1 MNIMF
6 VASDNNRHSG
16 AFMSMVALTSL
27 LQEKYHYKILVV
39 LPREGDGKE
48 LLDKAHIET
57 VTISSYDWSMRFSEQ
72 KNPVKQ
78 VKFVVKTAITKHH
91 VNKLAKLMLSR
102 EIDVVHINTSRT
114 YVGALAAQK
123 AQIPFIWHIR
133 EFLEEDQFRCIQNR
147 EKGYALMRRAD
158 KVVAISESIY
168 RKYAPVLGKEKLTVI
183 LNGIDAGRYLNE
195 THEILSGDTAE
206 LLMVGGLNEG
216 KGQRQA
222 LKACAA
228 LRDKGKRNFHLRLV
242 GSGSEEYTQQI
253 KQMASELNLDGFV
266 EFCGPQDDTP
276 SYYGSSDIFLMC
288 SKAEAFGR
296 VTVEAMMGG
305 CLVIGNNT
313 AGTKDLIEDGVTGL
327 LYEDRN
333 IDDLVQKIEYALEH
347 KEEVRKIAAEG
358 RRFMAENMTAEMNA
372 EKINDLYHEVIGG
385 GKAQDEIIIL
395 AVYAMA
401 FRERRACA

>member
-6 VASDNNRHSG
+6 IASDNCRTSG
-16 AFMSMVALTSL
+16 AFLSMTALAGL
-27 LQEKYHYKILVV
+27 LKEKYGHYILVV
-39 LPREGDGKE
+39 LPYEGNGKE
-48 LLDKAHIET
+48 LLDNAGIEN
-57 VTISSYDWSMRFSEQ
+57 VLVRSYDWTVPLSEQ
-72 KNPVKQ
+72 KKPFRRAKSAVKEI
-78 VKFVVKTAITKHH
+78 ITKR
-91 VNKLAKLMLSR
+91 NAKEIAHLMRSR
-102 EIDVVHINTSRT
+102 DIDIVHINTSWT

-123 AQIPFIWHIR
+123 AEVPFIWHIR
-133 EFLEEDQFRCIQNR
+133 EFLEEDQFRCIRNR

-168 RKYAPVLGKEKLTVI
+168 RKYAPVLGEEKLIVI

-228 LRDKGKRNFHLRLV
+228 LRDKGKWNFHLRLV
-242 GSGSEEYTQQI
+242 GSGREEYTQQI
-253 KQMASELNLDGFV
+253 KQMAAELHLDGLV

-347 KEEVRKIAAEG
+347 KDEARTIAANG
-358 RRFMAENMTAEMNA
+358 RKYMAENMTAEMNA

-385 GKAQDEIIIL
+385 GSAQDEIIIL
-395 AVYAMA
+395 AVYAMT

>member
-6 VASDNNRHSG
+6 IASDNCRTSG
-16 AFMSMVALTSL
+16 AFLSMTALAGL
-27 LQEKYHYKILVV
+27 LKEKYGHNILVV
-39 LPREGDGKE
+39 LPYEGNGKE
-48 LLDKAHIET
+48 LLDNAGIEN
-57 VTISSYDWSMRFSEQ
+57 VLIRSYDWTVPLSEQ
-72 KNPVKQ
+72 KNPVCRAKSA
-78 VKFVVKTAITKHH
+78 VKAVITKR
-91 VNKLAKLMLSR
+91 KAK
-102 EIDVVHINTSRT
+102 EIAQIMRNRDIDIVHINTSWT

-168 RKYAPVLGKEKLTVI
+168 QKYAPILGENRLTVI
-183 LNGIDAGRYLNE
+183 LNGIDSAKYLNE
-195 THEILSGDTAE
+195 THEIMTDDTVQF
-206 LLMVGGLNEG
+206 LLVGGLKEG

-222 LKACAA
+222 LAACAA
-228 LRDKGKRNFHLRLV
+228 LRDKGKQNFRLRLV
-242 GSGSEEYTQQI
+242 GSGGEEHTQQI
-253 KQMASELNLDGFV
+253 KQMAAELHLDGLV
-266 EFCGPQDDTP
+266 EFCGPRDDTP
-276 SYYGSSDIFLMC
+276 SYYGTSDIFLMC

-313 AGTKDLIEDGVTGL
+313 AGTKDLIEDVVTGL

-347 KEEVRKIAAEG
+347 KDEVRMIAANG
-358 RRFMAENMTAEMNA
+358 RKYMAENMTAELNA

-385 GKAQDEIIIL
+385 GKAQAEIIIL